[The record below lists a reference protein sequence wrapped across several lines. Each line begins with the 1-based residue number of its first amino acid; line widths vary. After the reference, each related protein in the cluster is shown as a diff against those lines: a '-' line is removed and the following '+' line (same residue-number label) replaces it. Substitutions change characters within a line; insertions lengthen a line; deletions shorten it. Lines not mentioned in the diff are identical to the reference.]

1 MAEVAA
7 TAAEAAAEAAAAVEA
22 AAEAEAAAAAAVAA
36 VAAEA
41 AADAAAAKTA
51 AAAAAAA
58 GLQRKV
64 QMRLL
69 DAQAVEDL
77 ERDANTVKVLAGMC
91 GSRGSQH
98 SSGWPRGRAGGM
110 PPTHGSCH
118 MQHNKRL

>member
-77 ERDANTVKVLAGMC
+77 ERDANTVKVGMC